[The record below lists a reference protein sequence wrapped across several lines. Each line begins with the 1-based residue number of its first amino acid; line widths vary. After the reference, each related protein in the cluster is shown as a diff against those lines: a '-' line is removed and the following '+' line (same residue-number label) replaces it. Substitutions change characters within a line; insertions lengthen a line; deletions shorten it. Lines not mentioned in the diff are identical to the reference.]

1 MALIPEDTVLQTKS
15 VPLGKTFVVI
25 FFTEIIEGFDKSLF
39 VIRFSQ
45 ITIGLSDSVWR
56 RVDDAYIAGE
66 IYTL

>member
-45 ITIGLSDSVWR
+45 ITIGLSDSV
-56 RVDDAYIAGE
+56 
-66 IYTL
+66 